1 MQGSAIGRSLEF
13 DCIPFWV
20 FYVQGR
26 TVAKRTVTRDNIADL
41 DIVFLEM
48 GTDRVGVPRL
58 QLQAD
63 VVHVAAFGVR
73 ATATLTAKWPCRID
87 QVDERVARSQLRKA
101 ILARASF

>member
-13 DCIPFWV
+13 DSVPLWV
-20 FYVQGR
+20 FDVQGWAA
-26 TVAKRTVTRDNIADL
+26 AKRTVSRNNIVDL
-41 DIVFLEM
+41 DIVFHEM
-48 GTDRVGVPRL
+48 VTNRVGVPRL

-73 ATATLTAKWPCRID
+73 ATATLSAKRPFCID

>member
-13 DCIPFWV
+13 DSVPLWV
-20 FYVQGR
+20 SDVQGWAA
-26 TVAKRTVTRDNIADL
+26 AKRTVPRDNIADL

-48 GTDRVGVPRL
+48 VTNRVGVPRL
-58 QLQAD
+58 HLQAD
-63 VVHVAAFGVR
+63 VVHVADFVMQ
-73 ATATLTAKWPCRID
+73 ATATLSARRPGRID

>member
-1 MQGSAIGRSLEF
+1 MQGSAIRRSLEF
-13 DCIPFWV
+13 DSVPLWV
-20 FYVQGR
+20 FDVQGWAA
-26 TVAKRTVTRDNIADL
+26 AKRTVTRDNIADL

-48 GTDRVGVPRL
+48 VTHRVGVPRL

-87 QVDERVARSQLRKA
+87 QVDKRVARSQLRKA